1 MIRDWADERGLY
13 ENGDTKTQALKLVEE
28 VGETCRAILKED
40 REEVI
45 DGIGDCVVVLTNLAE
60 LVGVYQLRFVL
71 RPRMMRLKTELE
83 RWLTER
89 IKKINMSSREI
100 MDARNGI
107 TSRKE
112 YGFRDPV
119 VRNVV
124 DKFVSRSDVGFA
136 KYNSTLDDERRLK
149 MKNLQGYLND
159 IQEELMDAVLYIQAA
174 RDELQ
179 DLSEEALIDKFR
191 VNEEAI

>member
-1 MIRDWADERGLY
+1 MKLKIERV
-13 ENGDTKTQALKLVEE
+13 KW
-28 VGETCRAILKED
+28 
-40 REEVI
+40 
-45 DGIGDCVVVLTNLAE
+45 
-60 LVGVYQLRFVL
+60 
-71 RPRMMRLKTELE
+71 KTEL
-83 RWLTER
+83 

-100 MDARNGI
+100 SDARNGI

-179 DLSEEALIDKFR
+179 DLNEEALIDKFR